1 MMFELMPEL
10 PGKVEP
16 QPESSQTVRKFWR
29 QRVEHSLVPRPETN
43 HRSLRRRGAS
53 FRKRFLAHAA
63 AGTSSF
69 LSASTT
75 SAPLSH
81 SLSAQLTPIA
91 ARSCRLST
99 VCKSGP
105 VLLALTPSVHL
116 YHREIKRR
124 NATGSGRSLGAVL
137 SELLCR
143 HGMSVQRIVTEN
155 FRRSFGHRDK
165 YPRNVV
171 LLVFPGAEPQKFVE
185 AIGDRF
191 RRKSPT
197 SHTCR
202 DRMFR

>member
-10 PGKVEP
+10 PEKVEP

-43 HRSLRRRGAS
+43 HRSLRRRAAS

-105 VLLALTPSVHL
+105 VLLAPAGFARHRIGTDHPSPNMSRIVSIVMNI
-116 YHREIKRR
+116 RP
-124 NATGSGRSLGAVL
+124 GRSSRL
-137 SELLCR
+137 R
-143 HGMSVQRIVTEN
+143 N
-155 FRRSFGHRDK
+155 PRRR
-165 YPRNVV
+165 
-171 LLVFPGAEPQKFVE
+171 
-185 AIGDRF
+185 
-191 RRKSPT
+191 
-197 SHTCR
+197 
-202 DRMFR
+202 